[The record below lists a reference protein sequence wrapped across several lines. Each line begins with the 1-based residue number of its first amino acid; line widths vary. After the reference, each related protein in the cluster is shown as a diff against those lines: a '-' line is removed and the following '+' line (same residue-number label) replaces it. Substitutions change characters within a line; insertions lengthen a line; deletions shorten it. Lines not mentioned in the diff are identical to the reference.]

1 MVDRYIK
8 VVVVVGTPKS
18 KLKFISQT
26 EIPKNPAITG
36 NPASAVV
43 TPLFAWNLASQIWK
57 RPVALFSKIIYLSDG
72 DNHNRS
78 FDSIT

>member
-1 MVDRYIK
+1 MASQPLHKGFFHILSVMVDRYIK

-43 TPLFAWNLASQIWK
+43 TPLFA
-57 RPVALFSKIIYLSDG
+57 
-72 DNHNRS
+72 
-78 FDSIT
+78 